1 LCVCVRS
8 YSHSTPRQRLSL
20 VDCARRI
27 SSAKKMYKRV
37 GRKRKLKE
45 TGSRSSKR
53 FFFFQAIVQPH
64 SKAQSHRKSKFR
76 REIKHCITK
85 QDLKKKN
92 LESQKVPRKDLLI
105 ISPFIKLCL
114 FHEGSSLQNS
124 SLFSLSSLRYFTSL
138 TRAQKKKTVFL
149 SYKNNTLRARN

>member
-1 LCVCVRS
+1 MCVCAKLQPLNTATATVTRG
-8 YSHSTPRQRLSL
+8 L
-20 VDCARRI
+20 CA
-27 SSAKKMYKRV
+27 SDFFSKENVQTSGKK
-37 GRKRKLKE
+37 KE
-45 TGSRSSKR
+45 TKR
-53 FFFFQAIVQPH
+53 DGVPFFETLFFFQAIVQPH

-105 ISPFIKLCL
+105 ISPFIKLSL
-114 FHEGSSLQNS
+114 LHEGSSLQNS

-138 TRAQKKKTVFL
+138 TRAQKKNSFFEL
-149 SYKNNTLRARN
+149 QEQHFARTQLT